1 MWWFFVA
8 EALAQDPA
16 LSEASTAWFNEAAA
30 AGAGLAALGT
40 GLLAIYQ
47 YFLKPTILKDVD
59 EVVNKRFDD
68 FGAQLAEVGDKVT
81 QLTEK
86 AAAQERRDLETWGTD
101 DRGLLHDVRRLVDE
115 DILRR
120 VQDLERHIRAMAD
133 APEPSEILNSV
144 VEEVTSLREDL
155 LKRFRE

>member
-1 MWWFFVA
+1 MWWLIVA
-8 EALAQDPA
+8 EALAQDPV
-16 LSEASTAWFNEAAA
+16 LSETSTAWINEAAA
-30 AGAGLAALGT
+30 AGAGLAALGA

-68 FGAQLAEVGDKVT
+68 FGAQLAEVGEKVS
-81 QLTEK
+81 QLNEK
-86 AAAQERRDLETWGTD
+86 ALAHERQDLETWGTD
-101 DRGLLHDVRRLVDE
+101 DRGLLRDVRRLADADV
-115 DILRR
+115 LRR
-120 VQDLERHIRAMAD
+120 VEDLERHIRALAD
-133 APEPSEILNSV
+133 APEPAEILNSV